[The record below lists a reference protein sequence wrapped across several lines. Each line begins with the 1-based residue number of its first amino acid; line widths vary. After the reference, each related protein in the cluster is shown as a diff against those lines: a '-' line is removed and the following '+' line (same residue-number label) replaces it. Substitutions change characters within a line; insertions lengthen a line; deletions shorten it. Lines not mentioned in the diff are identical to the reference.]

1 MEYVPAVLP
10 PTPKEEH
17 PHEDWVSAVAG
28 CGGGGSSGG
37 APLLASACYDG
48 VVRLWAGGE
57 CGASFVAHKGPV
69 QAAVAVA
76 TRSASPGAGP
86 LLLTAGNDGAA
97 RLWVGVAAA
106 ARGGAAPEA
115 AALLKGH
122 TDTVQAAAAA
132 PDGNLCA
139 TGGWDSRLLLWRCGD
154 ALLAA
159 AEAAAGEEGDEA
171 AEAAAAGSKKRRKTA
186 NGAAAA
192 AQHVEAPRGE
202 LKGHSQCVS
211 GISWAAPG
219 GLGSREGA
227 RGVAAQP
234 VHRKI
239 IATFVFHS
247 STRLP
252 CTSPPAG
259 TLASASWDHSVRL
272 WDVETAAASDTHH
285 HNKAVHCVAA
295 APGGAGLVAFG
306 GAEKALRV
314 GPPATLLA
322 CCRPRPPPAAA
333 RRRSR
338 RCRGAAVWLAGWLA
352 AAARPVSHACSLTL
366 CLLLLLAA
374 APYQVWDPRVRSGE
388 GLAVRSCASHTGWI
402 SAVAWHPTSGEGA
415 REEEGTSMPAGT
427 DASPRRC
434 SEGRSEGGRQAQAGP
449 GGRLRAAPCRA
460 CLPRSTPPTRA
471 LAMLLCSAPRGHRLA
486 RRCRE
491 ALGSTGLHPAP
502 HAGGTHGQGAV
513 RGLGGPLHAG
523 QRRRRLQAARGRGGA
538 GAVAAAAA
546 AATAPTI
553 CPCACTG
560 M

>member
-1 MEYVPAVLP
+1 MDAHAPQNTAAQQGEEVQVSCSFFTKLGADFRVPEAPIAVPANLTRYGLSQIINHLLALDPARPFDFLIDGELLRLSLHRHLLAKHISAEAVLRVEYVPAVLP

-154 ALLAA
+154 VLLAA

-219 GLGSREGA
+219 
-227 RGVAAQP
+227 
-234 VHRKI
+234 
-239 IATFVFHS
+239 
-247 STRLP
+247 
-252 CTSPPAG
+252 
-259 TLASASWDHSVRL
+259 TLASASWEHSVRL

-314 GPPATLLA
+314 
-322 CCRPRPPPAAA
+322 
-333 RRRSR
+333 
-338 RCRGAAVWLAGWLA
+338 
-352 AAARPVSHACSLTL
+352 
-366 CLLLLLAA
+366 
-374 APYQVWDPRVRSGE
+374 WDPRVRSGE

-402 SAVAWHPTSGEGA
+402 SAVAWHPTSA
-415 REEEGTSMPAGT
+415 
-427 DASPRRC
+427 
-434 SEGRSEGGRQAQAGP
+434 
-449 GGRLRAAPCRA
+449 
-460 CLPRSTPPTRA
+460 
-471 LAMLLCSAPRGHRLA
+471 H
-486 RRCRE
+486 
-491 ALGSTGLHPAP
+491 H
-502 HAGGTHGQGAV
+502 
-513 RGLGGPLHAG
+513 
-523 QRRRRLQAARGRGGA
+523 
-538 GAVAAAAA
+538 
-546 AATAPTI
+546 AATASHDGAVKLWDLRASIPLHTLEAHTDKVL
-553 CPCACTG
+553 CVAWVGPSTLASGGADCKLRTAEVALG
-560 M
+560 Q